1 MAEYYVK
8 TDKQIRKAEKVL
20 YRIWI
25 ENPTYEVAMAYLNLF
40 SKDDKIEKIQRME
53 KLASANSKRQS
64 LNNLILAELYLKAK
78 KIAKAKT
85 ECKIFLLKNPATQK
99 IADMYKEMDEK
110 NQKNGALKTSGL
122 INSIKKCFK
131 EFGNDEN
138 VSCLPKD
145 FQWVC
150 ANCGHIDEEWQ
161 PICPDCG
168 EVGRHY
174 WHLYVDNE
182 RTSVEEI

>member
-1 MAEYYVK
+1 M
-8 TDKQIRKAEKVL
+8 
-20 YRIWI
+20 WI

-40 SKDDKIEKIQRME
+40 PKDSKAERIQRME

-64 LNNLILAELYLKAK
+64 LNNLILAELYIKAK
-78 KIAKAKT
+78 KLAKAKT

-99 IADMYKEMDEK
+99 IADLYKEMDEK
-110 NQKNGALKTSGL
+110 NSKHGTSKTGGL
-122 INSIKKCFK
+122 IDSIKRRLAEMGNGTEEECF
-131 EFGNDEN
+131 
-138 VSCLPKD
+138 PKD

-150 ANCGHIDEEWQ
+150 ANCGHVENVWQ

-168 EVGRHY
+168 EIGRNY